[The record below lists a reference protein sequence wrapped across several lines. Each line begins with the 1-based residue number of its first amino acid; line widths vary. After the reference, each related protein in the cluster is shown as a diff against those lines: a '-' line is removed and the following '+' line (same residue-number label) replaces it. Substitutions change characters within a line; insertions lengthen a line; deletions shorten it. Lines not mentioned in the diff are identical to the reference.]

1 MTRPLRSRSSLFVIA
16 ALIALALL
24 VAGYAGWGGERV
36 VVAVAER
43 GELRQAVVAS
53 GRVRTP
59 QRIEVAVQISARVV
73 AVKVREGDSVTA
85 GQTMIQLDDTEWRA
99 GAAQAR
105 ASLTQAEGK
114 QRQLDRRSAS
124 SEQGGGVSGT
134 QSARPGAGSRT

>member
-85 GQTMIQLDDTEWRA
+85 GQTMIQLRGCT
-99 GAAQAR
+99 
-105 ASLTQAEGK
+105 TY
-114 QRQLDRRSAS
+114 
-124 SEQGGGVSGT
+124 
-134 QSARPGAGSRT
+134 